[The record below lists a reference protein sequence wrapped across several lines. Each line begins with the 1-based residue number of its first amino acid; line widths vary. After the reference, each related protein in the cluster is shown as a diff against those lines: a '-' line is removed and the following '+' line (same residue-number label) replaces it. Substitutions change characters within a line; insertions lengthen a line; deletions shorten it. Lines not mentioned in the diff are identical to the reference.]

1 MTYRCAACDW
11 RKTTAP
17 RSDVLMPGH
26 THFDRCPKCDN
37 NRLEVTRAGVVDA
50 ALGTVGE
57 WLGRAQKTRT
67 LRRSV
72 IVN

>member
-1 MTYRCAACDW
+1 M
-11 RKTTAP
+11 
-17 RSDVLMPGH
+17 LGH
-26 THFDRCPKCDN
+26 THFDSCPKCDK